1 MYRIYD
7 TASLIREIQIY
18 LGLVGNPDIIVVPSG
33 VYDDNTRLS
42 VEDFQREQ
50 GLDASGV
57 VNLET
62 FDKLYEVYVIMRDIE
77 ELNNKKHSFISFPIL
92 PGKSSDGMIHINKML
107 AELLD
112 YYGYTHNL
120 RESSFYS
127 VESEKAIK
135 ILSEILGIEYNGAID
150 EILYM
155 RIIKDHDSIARF
167 GG

>member
-7 TASLIREIQIY
+7 TASAIRQVQIY
-18 LGLVGNPDIIVVPSG
+18 LALVGNPDIIVVPSG

-50 GLDASGV
+50 GFETTGV

-62 FDKLYEVYVIMRDIE
+62 FDKLYEVYVIMRDAQD
-77 ELNNKKHSFISFPIL
+77 LNSKTHSFISFPIL

-107 AELLD
+107 AELLN

-127 VESEKAIK
+127 GESERALE
-135 ILSEILGIEYNGAID
+135 ILSEILGAEYNGAIN
-150 EILYM
+150 ENFYIRM
-155 RIIKDHDSIARF
+155 TKDYDSISRF
-167 GG
+167 RR

>member
-1 MYRIYD
+1 
-7 TASLIREIQIY
+7 
-18 LGLVGNPDIIVVPSG
+18 
-33 VYDDNTRLS
+33 
-42 VEDFQREQ
+42 
-50 GLDASGV
+50 
-57 VNLET
+57 
-62 FDKLYEVYVIMRDIE
+62 
-77 ELNNKKHSFISFPIL
+77 
-92 PGKSSDGMIHINKML
+92 MIHINKML